1 MSAGPEPATVKDENV
16 RGYARGVRRTGVAI
30 GRGRHMANRTPEF
43 TESGSITRISTD
55 VAGGQANS
63 DSYGPVFSSDGTK
76 VVFYSYASN
85 LVPGDG
91 NGAGDIFVK
100 DLTTGVITRISTDAS
115 GAQANGSSY
124 RPVFSPDGTKVAF
137 YSYGSNLVPGDTNGA
152 NDIFVKDLTTRVITL
167 VSTDGTDAQGN
178 SSSYGPVFSPDGTKV
193 AFYSLASNLVP
204 NDTNG
209 AIDIFVKDLLSGETI
224 RIATNATGAQ
234 GNDYSYQAVFSPDGT
249 KVAFYSYA
257 SNLVAGDTN
266 NNADIFIKDLNSGAV
281 TLVSTDAAAIQG
293 NSSSYTPVFSPDGT
307 KVAFTSVATNLVP
320 GDTNGIVDVFV
331 KDLTTGMVTLVTADA
346 TGVQADSDS
355 YSPQFS
361 PDGTKLAF
369 YSYATN
375 LVPGDT
381 NNTPDV
387 FVKDL
392 TTGIVTRLSTD
403 AAGAQGNGYSDS
415 PVFSPDGN
423 KVVFNSGAPNLVPDD
438 TNYTTDI
445 FVKDL
450 SVAKATLTDAAA
462 KSALTGAGKI
472 FFADA
477 DAGDSHTVSIAPQA
491 GALGALT
498 AVVVPVAGGRA
509 MWTGAT
515 ASTRR

>member
-1 MSAGPEPATVKDENV
+1 
-16 RGYARGVRRTGVAI
+16 
-30 GRGRHMANRTPEF
+30 MANRAPEF

-55 VAGGQANS
+55 AAGGQANY
-63 DSYGPVFSSDGTK
+63 DSLSPVFSPDGTK
-76 VVFYSYASN
+76 VAFYSYASN
-85 LVPGDG
+85 LVPGDT
-91 NGAGDIFVK
+91 NGTYDIFVK
-100 DLTTGVITRISTDAS
+100 DLTTGAITRVSTDAR

-152 NDIFVKDLTTRVITL
+152 SDIFVKDLTTRVITL

-224 RIATNATGAQ
+224 RIATNAAGAQ

-307 KVAFTSVATNLVP
+307 KLAFTSVATNLVP

-331 KDLTTGMVTLVTADA
+331 KDLTTGLVTLVTADA
-346 TGVQADSDS
+346 TGVQADSYS

-361 PDGTKLAF
+361 PDGTKVAF
-369 YSYATN
+369 YSYASN

-381 NNTPDV
+381 NGATDV
-387 FVKDL
+387 FMKDL
-392 TTGIVTRLSTD
+392 TTGAVTRLSTD
-403 AAGAQGNGYSDS
+403 AAGAQGNGFSDS
-415 PVFSPDGN
+415 PVFSPDGS
-423 KVVFNSGAPNLVPDD
+423 KVAFSSGAPNLVSGD
-438 TNYTTDI
+438 TNNISDI

-450 SVAKATLTDAAA
+450 SVAKATLTDDAA
-462 KSALTGAGKI
+462 KSSLTGAGKI
-472 FFADA
+472 FFTDADA
-477 DAGDSHTVSIAPQA
+477 DDSHTVSIAPQA

-498 AVVVPVAGGRA
+498 AVVVPVAGGA
-509 MWTGAT
+509 SHVDWTYSVDTALIAALGAGQT
-515 ASTRR
+515 HTETFTLTLDDG